1 MDEQR
6 PRTVSAQAFWR
17 ICEYWGIEVRAI
29 YPIAP
34 SHGDAEA
41 KERRFSTA
49 AGRLTRTAL
58 VSDLTLQRFND
69 LM

>member
-6 PRTVSAQAFWR
+6 PRTLPAQAFWR

-29 YPIAP
+29 DPNRP
-34 SHGDAEA
+34 SQGDAGA

-49 AGRLTRTAL
+49 A
-58 VSDLTLQRFND
+58 
-69 LM
+69 